1 MTKANESKEVFN
13 ITNINVIPV
22 VNRSII
28 NKVEVSNLSVRDL
41 INFFTISICI
51 NCLSNLTEVDMLI
64 YFSHNNSLFL

>member
-22 VNRSII
+22 VNWSII

-41 INFFTISICI
+41 INFTI
-51 NCLSNLTEVDMLI
+51 LFVLTVLLI
-64 YFSHNNSLFL
+64 LLKLTC

>member
-28 NKVEVSNLSVRDL
+28 NKVEVSNLIVRNL
-41 INFFTISICI
+41 INFTITIC
-51 NCLSNLTEVDMLI
+51 NNYASNATEVGI
-64 YFSHNNSLFL
+64 LFCTQ